1 MSSEQDRV
9 FLANEV
15 ANLATPFIDHG
26 ETNQVGLNVDSSES
40 QPATINSECYQVAS
54 PTILSLPNE
63 ILCCIFVQYASDLF
77 DHFTSTRRKL
87 LDIPSLIIRNWR
99 SRFKMV
105 VKDFMDLLNHIPAP
119 RLESLKIVPKSVSGR
134 AWRDTFP
141 SDITSIFGG
150 RTPRLHTL
158 HISNVSISWASS
170 LFCNT
175 LRTLTIIDIPDPLK
189 TLSTR
194 DLFFSTIGKLQS
206 LESIHLKF
214 DANPEW
220 SWPRKYYFDS
230 WMQDDQKVS
239 LPNLRYFNGDGE
251 LGTIGFILGCIS
263 MPSINELILFSR
275 LEFTNQ
281 SDEASLVVGEEF
293 TCVFSQMSHK
303 FRGFSRPNYNPRS
316 IVLNYNALG
325 TGATLVVRNRT
336 RRTLVP
342 ESGEISGGFLSQSIL
357 RVSIPPEMAKKHTA
371 LERLL
376 SILPN
381 HVPVRRTHTLLID
394 CPDSTV
400 PSYNNLKHWKNIT
413 SLTICGPQCATAL
426 LPLLYQSSSS
436 SSTPDDG
443 LPFYPYPEHDVGS
456 TQGSVLPLPKLI
468 FLRIVMPLEDDESLE
483 KQKNISIGGTRRFT
497 GRSLKKVQ
505 HVGENE
511 NVKVI
516 RLTWK
521 DDLVERKQ
529 LGLSY

>member
-1 MSSEQDRV
+1 MPITAMLD
-9 FLANEV
+9 
-15 ANLATPFIDHG
+15 
-26 ETNQVGLNVDSSES
+26 LNHE
-40 QPATINSECYQVAS
+40 S
-54 PTILSLPNE
+54 PTTRLGYSISQVIPFLKSLH
-63 ILCCIFVQYASDLF
+63 LQF
-77 DHFTSTRRKL
+77 DQ
-87 LDIPSLIIRNWR
+87 LIIRNWR

-175 LRTLTIIDIPDPLK
+175 LCTLTIIDIPDPLK

-239 LPNLRYFNGDGE
+239 LPNLRYFNGDGG
-251 LGTIGFILGCIS
+251 LGTIGFILGSIS
-263 MPSINELILFSR
+263 MPSINELILFGR

-325 TGATLVVRNRT
+325 TGATLVIRNRT

-342 ESGEISGGFLSQSIL
+342 ESGEISGGFWVQCIL

-436 SSTPDDG
+436 SSTPVYEDG
-443 LPFYPYPEHDVGS
+443 LPFYTYPEHDVGS
-456 TQGSVLPLPKLI
+456 TQGRVLPLPKLN
-468 FLRIVMPLEDDESLE
+468 FLRIVMPLEDDESPE
-483 KQKNISIGGTRRFT
+483 KQKVYTTLSASLQAFIPHRKQTLKNISIGGTRRFT